1 MRYHNII
8 ILILNHALGYN
19 RSDSLFIISIWTF
32 LELFCICWILWDF
45 KFLRR
50 LSSIDSFNWN
60 LIIKIMWKLL
70 ILCKII
76 SVCIWMRAT
85 MENLRK
91 SKEIQFYWNLSLLNL
106 KSLSK
111 IESMKICLFGSEK
124 NIMSLSKDNIN
135 PKPLGLSFRVLFSMM

>member
-1 MRYHNII
+1 M
-8 ILILNHALGYN
+8 NHALGYN

-50 LSSIDSFNWN
+50 LSSIDSSNWN
-60 LIIKIMWKLL
+60 LIIKIMWRLL

-76 SVCIWMRAT
+76 SVCIWMQAT